1 MIQTLWFF
9 TQIALVIAAAV
20 WLATQPGS
28 IEMNF
33 MEYTITLDIGV
44 FFILLVSAVLLAIF
58 LWRFVSAIFSV
69 PGAIAKYQEEDR
81 RKKGFRALTRG
92 LVAVAAG
99 DGKKAT
105 QFSKQTKSLLPYQ
118 NGLPVLLEAQA
129 ARLRGEEGLAQN
141 RFEHLMK
148 DKDAAFLGIR
158 GLLKSALDEGN
169 VIRALDFAYQAEKIY
184 PKQGWVLQT
193 VYDLEIKNGLWSDA
207 LETGEKALKY
217 NALSADKIIQDRVA
231 IHLMRSDYEA
241 EKGSPKVAI
250 KELEKAY
257 KLNPYFIPTVTRLAE
272 HYINSKKNRKAK
284 AIVEKVWKKNTHPD
298 LVKIWDSL
306 APENN
311 GKNAAKILKWY
322 EDLVALKPDSA
333 EGQMAAA
340 CAAMD
345 LGYWGEAKAYLMVA
359 EKIYPSARLFR
370 LRAIV
375 EQNSTH
381 NDEAIHD
388 LMEKASE
395 ALPDKVWICSKT
407 GLIYKEWSAI
417 AMPHESFNSII
428 WDYPDAR
435 TIKGDQTDFL
445 SAKSSN
451 TLLIDPAT

>member
-9 TQIALVIAAAV
+9 IQIALVTAVAV

-28 IEMNF
+28 VSMRL
-33 MEYTITLDIGV
+33 MGYSATLDIGV
-44 FFILLVSAVLLAIF
+44 FFVLLVVLVLLTLF
-58 LWRFVSAIFSV
+58 LWRMVKTIFSV
-69 PGAIAKYQEEDR
+69 PGAIAKYREEDK

-99 DGKKAT
+99 DVKRAT

-141 RFEHLMK
+141 RFEHLME

-169 VIRALDFAYQAEKIY
+169 IARALDFARKAEKIH
-184 PKQGWVLQT
+184 PKQGWVIQT
-193 VYDLEIKNGLWSDA
+193 VYDLEIKNGCWSDA
-207 LETGEKALKY
+207 IKTGKKALKN
-217 NALSADKIIQDRVA
+217 NALSREKIIRDRVA
-231 IHLMRSDYEA
+231 IHLMRFDYES
-241 EKGSPKVAI
+241 EKGEAKLAL

-257 KLNPYFIPTVTRLAE
+257 KLNPFFVPTVTRMVTHLL
-272 HYINSKKNRKAK
+272 NKKKKRKAVSV
-284 AIVEKVWKKNTHPD
+284 VEKAWKENPHPE
-298 LVKIWDSL
+298 LVLLWDAL

-311 GKNAAKILKWY
+311 GKNSAKILKWY
-322 EDLVALKPDSA
+322 ENFVALKPDSA

-340 CAAMD
+340 RAAMD

-381 NDEAIHD
+381 NEKAIHE

-395 ALPDKVWICSKT
+395 ALPDKVWICVET
-407 GLIYKEWSAI
+407 GLTYSEWSAI
-417 AMPHESFNSII
+417 SMPHESFNTII
-428 WDYPDAR
+428 WDYAGVR
-435 TIKGDQTDFL
+435 VLKQNSLMSGAGET
-445 SAKSSN
+445 A
-451 TLLIDPAT
+451 LLIDPAA